1 VTPGQPDMTQ
11 IMKQAQQ
18 MLAAQEE
25 LTAAQV
31 TGSSGGGLVKAT
43 VSGAGELQD
52 LVIDPKVIDPD
63 DAETLADLVLAAI
76 HDATHAAHQLQ
87 QQKMGPLAGALGGLG
102 LPGM

>member
-25 LTAAQV
+25 LTAAQI
-31 TGSSGGGLVKAT
+31 TGTAGGGLVKAT

-52 LVIDPKVIDPD
+52 LVIDPKAIDPD
-63 DAETLADLVLAAI
+63 DAETLADLIIAAI
-76 HDATHAAHQLQ
+76 HDATQAAQRLQ
-87 QQKMGPLAGALGGLG
+87 QEKMGPLAGALGGLG